1 MTDDEFWAWAKGQWN
16 SDLTPKEI
24 VALLISGYD
33 VDERVIKTIKE
44 LKNEGYKTLICSN
57 NFSARV
63 NGLQQRFRFLDDFD
77 AAVFSYQVGAVKP
90 SEIIFKELIMK
101 SEVEAPEI
109 IFSDDNPD
117 NLAGA
122 KNLGIST
129 FIYKD
134 FDKFISALGLL
145 GVKV

>member
-1 MTDDEFWAWAKGQWN
+1 
-16 SDLTPKEI
+16 
-24 VALLISGYD
+24 
-33 VDERVIKTIKE
+33 
-44 LKNEGYKTLICSN
+44 
-57 NFSARV
+57 
-63 NGLQQRFRFLDDFD
+63 
-77 AAVFSYQVGAVKP
+77 
-90 SEIIFKELIMK
+90 MK